1 MTATNLL
8 FEKSAKKI
16 VKNQKKAKVT
26 AKSPTKKRQI
36 LADFTIAYQ
45 SRVVSNLTRKEVL
58 NGRAK
63 FGLESS
69 GKELL
74 QLAMAHH
81 FQKGDFFSGYYRD
94 QTFMMKL
101 GIANPTELF
110 AAIYADIDNDKFSGG
125 RQMNN
130 HFATPMIDQQG
141 NWLTQTDNY
150 NITSPLAPLAGQ
162 LPHALGLALAS
173 KKFRATN
180 QADSNLSI
188 NGNEVSFAV
197 LGDATTSEGVFFE
210 SVNAAC
216 VMQVPMIFVIQDDG
230 YGISVPQELQ
240 TAKGNIS
247 TVLQGFQRDFKG
259 EKACEI
265 YRVKAYE
272 YEKLYKT
279 FEKAV
284 STTRR
289 EHVPAIIHITECTQQ
304 NGHSTSG
311 SHERYKPKARLEWEK
326 KMDCLVQFETW
337 ILKNN
342 WATEEELAAIKAA
355 QTKLVKT
362 EKQQAWQQFL
372 APFKAMQKE
381 LVDLL
386 KPLVTAN
393 SGNET
398 LNAIYKVLVNMP
410 HGNKSDVLETAQK
423 ALLLVGMQQP
433 TKIADLLNWWQLNNH
448 DLVSQYQSNLH
459 SDTNEA
465 AINAPIKP
473 AIFTE
478 DSPMKNG
485 YEILNQYFDQ
495 LFANNDKVYAFGQDV
510 GKIGGVNQ
518 CFAGLQEKYGEHR
531 VFDAGIRE
539 WTIVGQAIGMAM
551 RGLRPIGEIQYLD
564 YLVYALP
571 ALTDD
576 LATLRWRSN
585 GQQKAPAIIRTRGHR
600 LEGIWHSGSPMSMLL
615 GSLRGMYLCTPR
627 NMTQAAGMYNTL
639 LQSDDPAI
647 VIEPLNGYRKKEQLP
662 NNLADFTV
670 PLGVPEVLTE
680 GKDITLVTYGAC
692 VSIAQETAAV
702 LTTYN
707 IGIEVID
714 VQTLLPFD
722 LEHRILD
729 SIKKTNRV
737 IFMDEDVPGGGTSFM
752 LQKVLE
758 EQNGYQFLDAKPVTI
773 TATEHR
779 TPYGDNGN
787 YVTKPEVFD
796 IVKVALEIMKEAEPA
811 VYGAFGL
818 SKS

>member
-1 MTATNLL
+1 MIATNFL
-8 FEKSAKKI
+8 FEKKAKRTTTNQTKTKP
-16 VKNQKKAKVT
+16 VPRHSQKKQ
-26 AKSPTKKRQI
+26 RI
-36 LADFTIAYQ
+36 LADFKIAYE
-45 SRVVSNLTRKEVL
+45 SRLVSNLARKEVL

-101 GIANPTELF
+101 GIANPTALF
-110 AAIYADIDNDKFSGG
+110 SALYADMDNDKFSGG

-130 HFATPMIDQQG
+130 HFATPMLDEQG
-141 NWLTQTDNY
+141 NWLAQTENY
-150 NITSPLAPLAGQ
+150 NIASPLAPLAGQ

-180 QADSNLSI
+180 TPNENLSI
-188 NGNEVSFAV
+188 NGNEVSFAI
-197 LGDATTSEGVFFE
+197 LGDATTSEGIFFE
-210 SVNAAC
+210 TVNAAC

-247 TVLQGFQRDFKG
+247 TVLQGFQREFKG

-272 YEKLYKT
+272 YEKLYKI

-284 STTRR
+284 STTRQ

-326 KMDCLVQFETW
+326 KMDCLVQFEAW
-337 ILKNN
+337 MLKHN
-342 WATEEELAAIKAA
+342 WATQEELNQIKT
-355 QTKLVKT
+355 TKANTVKT
-362 EKQQAWQQFL
+362 GKKLAWQQFQ
-372 APFKAMQKE
+372 APFKAMKKE
-381 LVDLL
+381 LIDLL
-386 KPLVTAN
+386 KTLILAN
-393 SGNET
+393 PANEK
-398 LNAIYKVLVNMP
+398 LNAIYKELVNLL
-410 HGNKSDVLETAQK
+410 HGNKSDILETAQK
-423 ALLLVGMQQP
+423 VLLVLGTQKP

-448 DLVSQYQSNLH
+448 DLVSQYQSNLY
-459 SDTNEA
+459 STTAEA
-465 AINAPIKP
+465 AINAPVIP
-473 AIFTE
+473 AVFTA

-485 YEILNQYFDQ
+485 YEILNKYFDQ
-495 LFANNDKVYAFGQDV
+495 LFGANDKVYAFGQDV

-518 CFAGLQEKYGEHR
+518 AFAGLQKKYGENR

-600 LEGIWHSGSPMSMLL
+600 LEGIWHSGSPMGMLL

-662 NNLADFTV
+662 DNLKDFTV
-670 PLGVPEVLTE
+670 PLGVPEVLHE
-680 GKDITLVTYGAC
+680 GSNITLVTYGAC
-692 VSIAQETAAV
+692 VSIAQEAAEV
-702 LTTYN
+702 LANYN
-707 IGIEVID
+707 ISLEVLD

-722 LEHRILD
+722 LEHRILE

-752 LQKVLE
+752 MQKVLE
-758 EQNGYQFLDAKPVTI
+758 EQEGYQFLDAQPVTI
-773 TATEHR
+773 AATEHR

-796 IVKVALEIMKEAEPA
+796 VVKVALNMMKEAEPG

-818 SKS
+818 AV

>member
-8 FEKSAKKI
+8 FEKRAKNTPKKQVKI
-16 VKNQKKAKVT
+16 KDKSLT
-26 AKSPTKKRQI
+26 KSPLKRQRI
-36 LADFTIAYQ
+36 LSDFKIAYQ
-45 SRVVSNLTRKEVL
+45 SRLVSNVTRKEVL

-74 QLAMAHH
+74 QLAMANS

-101 GIANPTELF
+101 GIANPAELF
-110 AAIYADIDNDKFSGG
+110 TAIYADIDNDKFSGG

-130 HFATPMIDQQG
+130 HFATPMIDKAG
-141 NWLTQTDNY
+141 NWLAHTQLY

-162 LPHALGLALAS
+162 LPHALGLAFAS
-173 KKFRATN
+173 KKFRASN
-180 QADSNLSI
+180 QIDENLSI

-197 LGDATTSEGVFFE
+197 LGDATTSEGIFFE

-216 VMQVPMIFVIQDDG
+216 VLQVPMIFVIQDDG
-230 YGISVPQELQ
+230 WGISVPTELQ

-265 YRVKAYE
+265 YTVKAYE
-272 YEKLYKT
+272 YDNLYET

-284 STTRR
+284 SITRK

-326 KMDCLVQFETW
+326 EMDCLVKFEDF
-337 ILKNN
+337 IRENK
-342 WATEEELAAIKAA
+342 WATTEELNEIKIDLAK
-355 QTKLVKT
+355 TVK
-362 EKQQAWQQFL
+362 EGKQAAWQQFQV
-372 APFKAMQKE
+372 PFKAMKKK
-381 LVDLL
+381 LIDILT
-386 KPLVTAN
+386 PLITNNSAN
-393 SGNET
+393 EK
-398 LNAIYKVLVNMP
+398 LNAIYKALVNMP
-410 HGNKSDVLETAQK
+410 HGNKSDLLETAQK
-423 ALLLVGMQQP
+423 VLLVLGMQQS
-433 TKIADLLNWWQLNNH
+433 TKIEALLNWWQLNNH
-448 DLVSQYQSNLH
+448 QLVNQYQSNLH
-459 SDTNEA
+459 SATDKA
-465 AINAPIKP
+465 AINAPIIP

-478 DSPMKNG
+478 ESPMMNG
-485 YEILNQYFDQ
+485 YEVLNKYFDQ
-495 LFANNDKVYAFGQDV
+495 LFDHNDKVYAFGQDV

-518 CFAGLQEKYGEHR
+518 CFAGLQKKYGENRIH
-531 VFDAGIRE
+531 DAGIRE

-615 GSLRGMYLCTPR
+615 GSLRGIYLCTPR

-662 NNLADFTV
+662 SNLKEFTV
-670 PLGVPEVLTE
+670 PLGVPEVLNE
-680 GKDITLVTYGAC
+680 GKDMTLVTYGAC
-692 VSIAQETAAV
+692 VSIAQEAAEV
-702 LTTYN
+702 LANYN
-707 IGIEVID
+707 ISLEVID

-722 LEHRILD
+722 LEHRISA
-729 SIKKTNRV
+729 SIKKTNRI

-752 LQKVLE
+752 MQKVLE
-758 EQNGYQFLDAKPVTI
+758 EQKGYRFLDAQPVSI

-811 VYGAFGL
+811 VFGAFGL
-818 SKS
+818 A

>member
-8 FEKSAKKI
+8 FEKRAKRKI
-16 VKNQKKAKVT
+16 KHTTKPKSTSKSSQKKQ
-26 AKSPTKKRQI
+26 QI
-36 LADFTIAYQ
+36 LADFGIAYQ
-45 SRVVSNLTRKEVL
+45 SRLVSNLTRKEVL

-81 FQKGDFFSGYYRD
+81 FQKGDYFSGYYRD

-130 HFATPMIDQQG
+130 HFATPMMDRQG
-141 NWLTQTDNY
+141 NWFAQTQHY

-173 KKFRATN
+173 KKFRVSKQTDNA
-180 QADSNLSI
+180 LSV

-197 LGDATTSEGVFFE
+197 LGDATTSEGIFFE

-240 TAKGNIS
+240 TAKSNIS
-247 TVLQGFQRDFKG
+247 TVLQGFQRNFKG
-259 EKACEI
+259 QKACEI

-284 STTRR
+284 NTTRK
-289 EHVPAIIHITECTQQ
+289 EQVPAIIHITECTQQ

-311 SHERYKPKARLEWEK
+311 SHERYKSKERLEWER
-326 KMDCLVQFETW
+326 KMDCLVQFEAW
-337 ILKNN
+337 ILKNE
-342 WATEEELAAIKAA
+342 WATTEELEAIKID
-355 QTKLVKT
+355 LSRSVK
-362 EKQQAWQQFL
+362 EGKKVAWQQFTT
-372 APFKAMQKE
+372 PFKAMKQE
-381 LVDLL
+381 LLDILSI
-386 KPLVTAN
+386 LVKSN
-393 SGNET
+393 PSNET
-398 LNAIYKVLVNMP
+398 LNAIYKNLMTLP
-410 HGNKSDVLETAQK
+410 YGNKSDVLEIAQK
-423 ALLLVGMQQP
+423 ALLVLGTQAPQ
-433 TKIADLLNWWQLNNH
+433 KIKDLQSWWQQNH
-448 DLVSQYQSNLH
+448 HKLVNQYQSNLH
-459 SDTNEA
+459 SATNEA
-465 AINAPIKP
+465 AINAPIIR
-473 AIFTE
+473 ADFSE
-478 DSPMKNG
+478 NSPIKNG
-485 YEILNQYFDQ
+485 YEILNSYFDQ
-495 LFANNDKVYAFGQDV
+495 LFANNEKVYAFGQDV

-518 CFAGLQEKYGEHR
+518 AFAGLQKKYGEDR
-531 VFDAGIRE
+531 IFDAGIRE

-647 VIEPLNGYRKKEQLP
+647 VIEPLNGYRKKERLP
-662 NNLADFTV
+662 NNLNEFTV
-670 PLGVPEVLTE
+670 PLGVPEVLKE
-680 GKDITLVTYGAC
+680 GSDITLVTYGAC
-692 VSIAQETAAV
+692 VLIAQEAAEV
-702 LTTYN
+702 LNNYN
-707 IGIEVID
+707 ISLEVID

-722 LEHRILD
+722 LEHRILE

-787 YVTKPEVFD
+787 YVSKPGVFD
-796 IVKVALEIMKEAEPA
+796 VVKVALNIMKEAEPA
-811 VYGAFGL
+811 VYVTYGL
-818 SKS
+818 G